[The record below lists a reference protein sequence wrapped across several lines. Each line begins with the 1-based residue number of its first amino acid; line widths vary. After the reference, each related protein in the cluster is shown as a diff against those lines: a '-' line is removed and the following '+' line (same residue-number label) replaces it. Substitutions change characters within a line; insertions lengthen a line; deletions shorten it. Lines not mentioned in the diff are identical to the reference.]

1 MTSINDTRARAVAD
15 LAEGLILAS
24 VEVVAAPERV
34 FQALASKEITEWW
47 VRPGVFDTREWT
59 GDVRAGGRWRASGMT
74 RGEPYVQEG
83 EFLEVESPRWLVHT
97 WEHARKPGVASTTV
111 TYLVEPI
118 DGRTRVTLRH
128 LGFASRD
135 MCSAFAIGWETSLER
150 LAEILAPEFS
160 LDHRQ
165 KPVS

>member
-1 MTSINDTRARAVAD
+1 MTSINEARARAVAD

-24 VEVVAAPERV
+24 VDVAASPERV
-34 FQALASKEITEWW
+34 FRALTSKEITEWW
-47 VRPGVFDTREWT
+47 VRPGVFDTREWS
-59 GDVRAGGRWRASGMT
+59 GDVRPGGRWRASGMT

-83 EFLEVESPRWLVHT
+83 EFLEVESPRRLVHT
-97 WEHARKPGVASTTV
+97 WERAGKAGVASTV

-128 LGFASRD
+128 TGFASRD
-135 MCSAFAIGWETSLER
+135 MCRAFAIGWETSLER

-160 LDHRQ
+160 LTARHE
-165 KPVS
+165 PVS

>member
-15 LAEGLILAS
+15 LAEGLVLAS
-24 VEVVAAPERV
+24 VDVAAAPQRV

-59 GDVRAGGRWRASGMT
+59 GDVRRGGRWRASGMT

-83 EFLEVESPRWLVHT
+83 EFLEVESPRRLVHT
-97 WEHARKPGVASTTV
+97 WERAGKPGVASTV

-128 LGFASRD
+128 QGFASRD

-160 LDHRQ
+160 LDDRQ
-165 KPVS
+165 EPVS